1 MQQPGA
7 AGAGRI
13 DDSSSCH
20 ARSKLITSGK
30 SLVRVFGSRIQPLSG
45 GDGEI
50 VAVLVIVDKEPIMD
64 SEIIMK

>member
-20 ARSKLITSGK
+20 ARSKLITSGN
-30 SLVRVFGSRIQPLSG
+30 SLFRLLFGSRIQPLSG

-50 VAVLVIVDKEPIMD
+50 AVVVGVIVDKEPIMD
-64 SEIIMK
+64 SEKL